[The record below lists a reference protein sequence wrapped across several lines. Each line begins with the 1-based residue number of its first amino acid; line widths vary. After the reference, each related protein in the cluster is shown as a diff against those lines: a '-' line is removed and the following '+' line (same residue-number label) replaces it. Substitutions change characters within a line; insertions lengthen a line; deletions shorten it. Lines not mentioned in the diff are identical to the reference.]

1 MYSTLELVMVARY
14 TPGWSVALFQLPD
27 KVMSSRLALLPD
39 DIIGLIMDIAN
50 EPFEKAARLIQ
61 RMLRGT
67 HSRYKLFAN
76 VKELTENT
84 YRHYLLGSR
93 RNGCYYPGGSNNTL
107 TFLLDRLK
115 GTYLRSIHPMDGMER
130 YQWEAGYITR
140 HNRVRLRYDAN
151 PTMANV
157 ASLRGRLREASVHR
171 RYPPKVRAKIF
182 YDDL

>member
-1 MYSTLELVMVARY
+1 MYSTNELVMVARY

-107 TFLLDRLK
+107 PFLLDRLK
-115 GTYLRSIHPMDGMER
+115 GTYLRHNYQSDGMER
-130 YQWEAGYITR
+130 YQREAGFITKYMGKR
-140 HNRVRLRYDAN
+140 
-151 PTMANV
+151 
-157 ASLRGRLREASVHR
+157 HR

-182 YDDL
+182 YADL

>member
-1 MYSTLELVMVARY
+1 
-14 TPGWSVALFQLPD
+14 
-27 KVMSSRLALLPD
+27 MSSRLALLPD
-39 DIIGLIMDIAN
+39 DIIGQIMDLAV

-84 YRHYLLGSR
+84 YRHYLLG
-93 RNGCYYPGGSNNTL
+93 GGSNNTL
-107 TFLLDRLK
+107 PFLLDRLK

>member
-1 MYSTLELVMVARY
+1 MKHINRINRIYYIHFSERVTHTHGAH
-14 TPGWSVALFQLPD
+14 G
-27 KVMSSRLALLPD
+27 RL
-39 DIIGLIMDIAN
+39 
-50 EPFEKAARLIQ
+50 EKAHKTHDEY
-61 RMLRGT
+61 RMHR
-67 HSRYKLFAN
+67 SS
-76 VKELTENT
+76 
-84 YRHYLLGSR
+84 GSSATSK
-93 RNGCYYPGGSNNTL
+93 Y
-107 TFLLDRLK
+107 
-115 GTYLRSIHPMDGMER
+115 IMDGMER

>member
-39 DIIGLIMDIAN
+39 DIIGLIMDLAN

-107 TFLLDRLK
+107 PFLLDRLK
-115 GTYLRSIHPMDGMER
+115 GTYLRHPNIHPDGMER
-130 YQWEAGYITR
+130 YQWEAGFITR
-140 HNRVRLRYDAN
+140 HNRNR
-151 PTMANV
+151 
-157 ASLRGRLREASVHR
+157 HR

-182 YDDL
+182 YADL